1 MRLQYIAQEFYDD
14 LNARN
19 KAAAEEALA
28 RYEEE
33 EREKLA
39 AAEEEQ
45 KALED
50 SESETPAVLPT
61 VVENETQIK
70 AETESETQVG
80 SVTPTSNT
88 SPAALYVSSEPD
100 FPKADFAANTS
111 IIVAATLD
119 EQETETVEEGTVES
133 VVEEN
138 SEDVEKSWSYSLATI
153 KSVILFYIV
162 QLSDMDFKWAFLR
175 D

>member
-70 AETESETQVG
+70 VETESETQVE
-80 SVTPTSNT
+80 SVTSTSNT

-138 SEDVEKSWSYSLATI
+138 SEDVEKS
-153 KSVILFYIV
+153 
-162 QLSDMDFKWAFLR
+162 
-175 D
+175 